1 MDVLYFAWVRERIG
15 LPKERVET
23 AAATVAD
30 LVQELRSREE
40 RYAAAFADLSVLRVA
55 VDQELADFS
64 SERRDQLIG
73 DVEDVLDAIESRI
86 ATLDSRLRDNW
97 DSADRLE
104 RAQAQT
110 AVAALRRER
119 SRVMEW
125 HQRMQDSTGFTWE
138 SMKDGFNDAFDEL
151 AETWQN
157 AEQNVRK
164 AVEEE

>member
-1 MDVLYFAWVRERIG
+1 MRPHLRLTASALLLAMVMPLTPIHAEEDNGDVTEESLD
-15 LPKERVET
+15 K
-23 AAATVAD
+23 D
-30 LVQELRSREE
+30 LKSL
-40 RYAAAFADLSVLRVA
+40 
-55 VDQELADFS
+55 DQELADFS

-151 AETWQN
+151 AEAWQN